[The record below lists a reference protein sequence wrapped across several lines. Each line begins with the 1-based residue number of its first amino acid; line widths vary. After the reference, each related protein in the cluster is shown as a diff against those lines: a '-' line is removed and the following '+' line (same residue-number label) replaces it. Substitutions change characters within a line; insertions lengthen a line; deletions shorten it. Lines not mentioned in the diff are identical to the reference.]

1 MKSALDAPII
11 MDTHVNKPLSYT
23 RSVKSFR
30 DKMAMGDGISG
41 TSLTALPPM
50 QTARKPPINGAV
62 KGTNNFENRSRSSAQ
77 MKTMDADRRSNMS
90 KVAS

>member
-1 MKSALDAPII
+1 MESPQKRNIQYHQTPKPSESKSKAAYLQGTPSQSMTVQRGAMKSALDAPII
-11 MDTHVNKPLSYT
+11 MDTHVNQPLSYT

-50 QTARKPPINGAV
+50 
-62 KGTNNFENRSRSSAQ
+62 
-77 MKTMDADRRSNMS
+77 
-90 KVAS
+90 